1 MATLETGRQWRNA
14 FLILKEF
21 LPTQNS
27 RYEGR
32 IKTVLYIQRFRTF
45 SFHVPCLWKLLENVF
60 PPKQGSKP
68 GKRKKYETGKRDSPR
83 REERVIP
90 GGGAAVHQA
99 WRMTVQ
105 VREGQRLQEG
115 VCIRLSAPLGQ
126 GGGTAFCPP
135 ADESRVTFAAKDP
148 GNSCVGEPAPTW
160 PHSFSPPLF
169 SSPAVDNLFPREGL
183 GTGSYSWWLIHFHRL
198 IHLLSK
204 NHPSI

>member
-1 MATLETGRQWRNA
+1 MEATGECLPPETR
-14 FLILKEF
+14 
-21 LPTQNS
+21 
-27 RYEGR
+27 
-32 IKTVLYIQRFRTF
+32 
-45 SFHVPCLWKLLENVF
+45 
-60 PPKQGSKP
+60 KQT
-68 GKRKKYETGKRDSPR
+68 RKKKKIRNWEEGLPQKRGEGDPR
-83 REERVIP
+83 W
-90 GGGAAVHQA
+90 GAAVHQA